1 MLTYRPEIDGL
12 RTLAVVSVLL
22 YHAEL
27 FIGRQQFFSGGYLGV
42 DVFFVISG
50 FLITGILLKELQQTG
65 RISIARFYERRARR
79 LLPALLVVIIA
90 SLPLAWHFLLPSEL
104 INYAWS
110 VLSSQLFGS
119 NIFWH
124 YSLQEYGAQ
133 SALLKPFLHT
143 WSLAVEEQYYIVFP
157 ILLGLLFRYF
167 RRYLLLVI
175 AAGIVISL
183 EFSVWMTTR
192 DSSFSFYMLPSRFWE
207 LLAGA
212 ALAIVMSQS
221 ATNLSNSSTFLSRL
235 APGLGIVMI
244 VWAIVY
250 IDFESRHPGYIT
262 LIPVLG
268 TLLVIAYAHK
278 DDVVTQILSSRVFV
292 GVGLISYSLY
302 LWHYPV
308 FAFGRIAD
316 STPTWHD
323 KLQWFVFTF
332 LLSIL
337 TYFLLEKPFRDRNK
351 VALRT
356 FLSVIIAATVL
367 VTALLGYW
375 VFKEGLSD
383 RLPPIIQKALK
394 SDRTDRFATEFGA
407 YLVQYQI
414 ENVFLLGDSHAA
426 ILEPEIRKVLPSTTQ
441 VHDLTKG
448 GCPFLPNF
456 DRLDRGVESA
466 KKCTS
471 EYQTSRLQTLRD
483 HPPSLVIVAS
493 RLPLYFS
500 GKTFLNSEHQAMG
513 GAVEEQASKYEFRHS
528 TAPTE
533 SREQLTGDMMQAF
546 KQGIEALAQYGH
558 SVVLIYP
565 VPEVGENVPAELN
578 KLLQGV
584 ELVDVAATL
593 TESPI
598 TTSYRDYQHR
608 SKESFAVLDEIKTKK
623 IYRVYPH
630 QWLCNDKVQGL
641 CMTHD
646 DMEVYYTDDN
656 HLSAFQRSILLDE
669 VAKELI
675 GRARLE
681 QISVP

>member
-50 FLITGILLKELQQTG
+50 FLITGILLKELQQNG

-79 LLPALLVVIIA
+79 LLPALLAVIIA

-157 ILLGLLFRYF
+157 MLLGLLFSYF

-175 AAGIVISL
+175 AVGIVISL

-221 ATNLSNSSTFLSRL
+221 ATSFSSSSAFLSRL

-244 VWAIVY
+244 VWAIVCF
-250 IDFESRHPGYIT
+250 DFESQHPGYIT

-278 DDVVTQILSSRVFV
+278 EDVVTQILSSRIFV

-356 FLSVIIAATVL
+356 FLTVIIAATVL

-375 VFKEGLSD
+375 IFREGLSE

-407 YLVQYQI
+407 YLDQYQV
-414 ENVFLLGDSHAA
+414 ENVFLLGDSHAG
-426 ILEPEIRKVLPSTTQ
+426 ILEPEIRKVLPNTTQ

-448 GCPFLPNF
+448 GCPFFPHF
-456 DRLDRGVESA
+456 DRLDRGAESA

-471 EYQTSRLQTLRD
+471 EYQASRLQTLRD
-483 HPPSLVIVAS
+483 YSPSLVIVAS
-493 RLPLYFS
+493 RFPLYFS
-500 GKTFLNSEHQAMG
+500 GKTFVNSEHQAM
-513 GAVEEQASKYEFRHS
+513 AESVEQASKYEFRHS
-528 TAPTE
+528 DAPSE
-533 SREQLTGDMMQAF
+533 SGEKQTGDMMQAF
-546 KQGIEALAQYGH
+546 QQGIEALAQYGH

-578 KLLQGV
+578 KLLQAV
-584 ELVDVAATL
+584 EPDDVAATL

-598 TTSYRDYQHR
+598 TTSYQDYQHR
-608 SKESFAVLDEIKTKK
+608 SKQSFTVLDEIKTKK

-630 QWLCNDKVQGL
+630 HWLCDDEVQGR
-641 CMTHD
+641 CMTHN
-646 DMEVYYTDDN
+646 DMEVFYTDDN
-656 HLSAFQRSILLDE
+656 HLSAYQRSLLLDE
-669 VAKELI
+669 VAKELT
-675 GRARLE
+675 RYDRLE